1 MASDVSPHRVGQ
13 LFAPKTT
20 APPTRH
26 HKSASRGGR
35 RGGRAAPSPEATSQI
50 TAARHKFAASL
61 FRPPGDFRGHDRTFN
76 RIFRELAAEFQPR
89 SFIQI
94 AAIASLAA
102 DYERLAR
109 VREMMEALQEPSL
122 DSDTLDAW
130 KKMRTLQ
137 KDLAAIKCALRLGS
151 GSPCPAARARR
162 AARLVAANINGIQ
175 ERLAEIATEQAEE
188 AKESAARAVGAGD
201 QPDPS
206 KAAGSTPEPQPPAAE
221 GSDRNDSEASQVAAE
236 AEDEELRQLK
246 ELMQLVEPVRNT
258 LTDTA
263 RLTALLCSRRHICLR
278 IGRPLHAV
286 LLYIAQC
293 KRFSLSLRDGPKRKM
308 ERRNNARRMELA
320 YDPKPLIQLQKLQAE
335 VERAIEQKLRRL
347 EKTKS

>member
-1 MASDVSPHRVGQ
+1 MASDVSPHRVGR

-35 RGGRAAPSPEATSQI
+35 RGGRDAASPEATAKI

-61 FRPPGDFRGHDRTFN
+61 FRPPGDFRGHDCTFN
-76 RIFRELAAEFQPR
+76 RIFREIAAEFQPR
-89 SFIQI
+89 SFTQI

-130 KKMRTLQ
+130 KTMRTLQ

-162 AARLVAANINGIQ
+162 AARLVAASINGIQ
-175 ERLAEIATEQAEE
+175 ETLAEAAAEEAEE

-201 QPDPS
+201 QPDAS

-221 GSDRNDSEASQVAAE
+221 GSDRNDSKASQVAAE
-236 AEDEELRQLK
+236 AEEELRLLK
-246 ELMQLVEPVRNT
+246 ELMQLVEPVRDT
-258 LTDTA
+258 LTDRA

-293 KRFSLSLRDGPKRKM
+293 KRLSLSLRDGPKRKM
-308 ERRNNARRMELA
+308 ERRNNVRRMELA